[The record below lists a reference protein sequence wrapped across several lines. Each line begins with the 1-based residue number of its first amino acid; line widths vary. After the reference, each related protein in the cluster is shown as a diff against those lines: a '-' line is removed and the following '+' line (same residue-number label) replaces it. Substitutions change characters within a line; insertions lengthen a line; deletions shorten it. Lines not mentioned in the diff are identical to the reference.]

1 MTLLK
6 QNEKVRRVL
15 RADIQTPRPPLKP
28 LLSMNNTFMFL
39 GIKIHHPNN
48 LFRCV
53 SSSLTRQIT
62 PLNQSVVACWNEHGT
77 LFYRLYK
84 RQKYES
90 QRSSGIVNKRQWKSV
105 YPHSFKQTF
114 PYHIFQ
120 KITRFCT
127 CSSSARSSCLKKV
140 SNMKFAAC
148 SAVWLC
154 MCISLSIC
162 LLNVL
167 LSSRETRKTFGR
179 HICH

>member
-1 MTLLK
+1 
-6 QNEKVRRVL
+6 
-15 RADIQTPRPPLKP
+15 
-28 LLSMNNTFMFL
+28 MNNTFMFL

-62 PLNQSVVACWNEHGT
+62 PLNQTVLACWNEHGT

-90 QRSSGIVNKRQWKSV
+90 QRSSGIVNKTMKKYLST
-105 YPHSFKQTF
+105 QTVLNKHF
-114 PYHIFQ
+114 PTIFSK